1 MAETQGE
8 LTAVSGI
15 SKEFVIVNKLG
26 LHARASA
33 TLVKVATQYKC
44 EIVLTKGDQS
54 VNAKSILGLMT
65 LAAARGTPIRITCT
79 GEDQDAAMHAVGT
92 CIQGRFGEE

>member
-1 MAETQGE
+1 MAG
-8 LTAVSGI
+8 L
-15 SKEFVIVNKLG
+15 SKDFIIANKLG

-44 EIVLTKGDQS
+44 EILLTKGDQA

-65 LAAARGTPIRITCT
+65 LAAAKGTTIKITCS
-79 GEDQDAAMHAVGT
+79 GADEEAALVAVGA
-92 CIQGRFGEE
+92 CIEGRFGEE

>member
-1 MAETQGE
+1 MA
-8 LTAVSGI
+8 GI
-15 SKEFVIVNKLG
+15 HRDFTISNKLG

-44 EIVLTKGDQS
+44 DVLLTKGDQS

-65 LAAARGTPIRITCT
+65 LAAARGTAIRITCS
-79 GEDQDAAMHAVGT
+79 GEDQEAAMNAVGV
-92 CIQGRFGEE
+92 CIEGRFGEE